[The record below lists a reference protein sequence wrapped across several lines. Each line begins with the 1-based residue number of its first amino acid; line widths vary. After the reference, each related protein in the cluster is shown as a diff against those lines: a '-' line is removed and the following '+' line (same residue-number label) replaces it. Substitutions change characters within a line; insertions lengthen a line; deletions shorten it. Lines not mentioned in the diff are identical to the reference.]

1 MEADGD
7 VHDLLGGDVGVGGG
21 CGQAA
26 GEGGGGCPWGF
37 GQDGG
42 AAGGQNGVRKG
53 SVVTNLQHSNEY

>member
-7 VHDLLGGDVGVGGG
+7 VHDLLGGDVGVRGVCDLEDGVG
-21 CGQAA
+21 C
-26 GEGGGGCPWGF
+26 EGCPWGC

-42 AAGGQNGVRKG
+42 AAAGQNGVRKG

>member
-1 MEADGD
+1 M
-7 VHDLLGGDVGVGGG
+7 GGG

-26 GEGGGGCPWGF
+26 GEGGGGCPGGC

-42 AAGGQNGVRKG
+42 AAAGQNGVRKG